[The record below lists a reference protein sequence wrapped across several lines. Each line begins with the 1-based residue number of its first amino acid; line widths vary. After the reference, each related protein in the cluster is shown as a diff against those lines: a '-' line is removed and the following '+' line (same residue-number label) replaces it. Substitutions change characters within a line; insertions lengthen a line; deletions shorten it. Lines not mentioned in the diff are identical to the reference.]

1 MHKLR
6 ALDARLAT
14 VEGAM
19 ATAVLLAMI
28 AVAAL
33 QALLFNV
40 AEHGVTWA
48 ARLLEGMAWADAF
61 LQKGTLWLA
70 FLGASLAT
78 YENKHIGIDALVRL
92 RTGRA
97 ATLLRLLAAVCSAVI
112 ACLLALVFYR
122 ASLAS
127 DATPPVEY
135 EILTGHGRAHICDAV
150 QSELGTRARPSVLCA
165 LRATLG
171 ALGIPISTGS
181 GAAQLVAPALLIV
194 IALRLF
200 GRALALVGEAL
211 NPKPAPEHQ

>member
-14 VEGAM
+14 VEGAI

-40 AEHGVTWA
+40 AEHGVAWA
-48 ARLLEGMAWADAF
+48 ARLLDGMGWVDAF

-92 RTGRA
+92 STGRT
-97 ATLLRLLAAVCSAVI
+97 ATLLRVLAALCSAVI
-112 ACLLALVFYR
+112 ACLLAFVFYR

-135 EILTGHGRAHICDAV
+135 EILTGRGRAHICDAV
-150 QSELGTRARPSVLCA
+150 ESELGARARPGLLCA
-165 LRATLG
+165 LRATFG
-171 ALGIPISTGS
+171 ALGIPISTGA
-181 GAAQLVAPALLIV
+181 GAAQLVAPALLLV
-194 IALRLF
+194 IAVRLL
-200 GRALALVGEAL
+200 GRALALAGEVV
-211 NPKPAPEHQ
+211 NPKPASERQ

>member
-14 VEGAM
+14 VEGAI

-40 AEHGVTWA
+40 AEHGVSWA

-92 RTGRA
+92 RTGRT

-112 ACLLALVFYR
+112 ACVLAFVFYR

-127 DATPPVEY
+127 DATTPVEY
-135 EILTGHGRAHICDAV
+135 EVLTSHGRAHICDV
-150 QSELGTRARPSVLCA
+150 VPSELGARARPGVLCA
-165 LRATLG
+165 LRATFG

-181 GAAQLVAPALLIV
+181 GAAQLVAPALLLL

-200 GRALALVGEAL
+200 GRALALTGEVMH
-211 NPKPAPEHQ
+211 PKPAPEPQ